1 MSRIA
6 AVDVAHV
13 HQAVREYDE
22 LGAEV
27 FLRRHGF
34 GKALQYVLW
43 HEGKGYDSKAIVG
56 VAHRY
61 ATGAPLRAVD
71 FSSEKDVAARHLWSL
86 GFEVVPER
94 DDTDLLPPPDGE
106 WRDVAEVGAEQARA
120 VWAEHARDVLLEVA
134 AHYHSA
140 VTYRELAGLV
150 QARSGIRTRQLVHHW
165 IGDVLHLVARDCAD
179 RGEPLLSALCVNSSG
194 SVGEAY
200 VKSVVEIRGEVV
212 GDGDDHA
219 AVERLACYR
228 HAGAEMP
235 ADGGRPALTP
245 QLATTRTR
253 ERKAALADRPA
264 RVCAACN
271 MALPAS
277 GVCDSCG

>member
-1 MSRIA
+1 MSRLA
-6 AVDVAHV
+6 AVDAAHV
-13 HQAVREYDE
+13 RQAVHEYDE
-22 LGAEV
+22 LGADA

-34 GKALQYVLW
+34 DKALQHVLW

-61 ATGAPLRAVD
+61 ATGTPLRAAD
-71 FSSEKDVAARHLWSL
+71 FSGGRDGAARHLWSL

-94 DDTDLLPPPDGE
+94 DDTDLLPPPGGE
-106 WRDVAEVGAEQARA
+106 WRDVADVGVDRARQI
-120 VWAEHARDVLLEVA
+120 WAEHARDVLLEVA
-134 AHYHSA
+134 THYHTT

-150 QARSGIRTRQLVHHW
+150 QARSGIRTRKLVHYW
-165 IGDVLHLVARDCAD
+165 IGDVLHLVARGCAE

-200 VKSVVEIRGEVV
+200 VKSVVELRGELA
-212 GDGDDHA
+212 GDGDEQA
-219 AVERLACYR
+219 AVERLACHR
-228 HAGAEMP
+228 HAGAAMP

-253 ERKAALADRPA
+253 ERRAALADRPA
-264 RVCAACN
+264 LVCAACN

-277 GVCDSCG
+277 GDCDGCG